1 METINRIPF
10 TATEQGET
18 AIVDTSTLFET
29 LRPKLDSLKSDWDKE
44 IIETEKR
51 RKIRKIDVDVESLR
65 AQGKLK
71 PDETLIGVRVID
83 ENIKKEQPV
92 FVNYLTQSDRL
103 AVFDC
108 KTTPSLQT
116 KPLEIAFAKGMNYD
130 GFFKQFFKGIDGA
143 GAHGWDAVEV
153 TFDESKPLDCGVEH
167 IGHENLLFSWEAKD
181 PQADEVV
188 MRRFKVTSSQLKSW
202 VIKHGFNSVEVD
214 NLLQKDDQDKIPD
227 PIEIFKVWIKSPAK
241 GYVEVAWCALEGK
254 KCTNWLKDPTPLFL
268 GRTRTENKTVIEN
281 VVDPIT
287 GASLPMA
294 REVPQEV
301 NETETMF
308 PIFIQI
314 YLEGEEQCITQQKG
328 RVFYDRPWQDA
339 QIALRSLVING
350 AIRASNVYGSP
361 RNPSATGAKISRL
374 DITLEHG
381 CFYSEPMDFW
391 RTEYPDPAI
400 LQAADSLDTR
410 KAAETGQTA
419 SAVINRKDSRK
430 TATELDAAKED
441 TAKLTLT
448 PIMLFSGFMR
458 SVLTFCW
465 YIVQAR
471 ARQNKIILL
480 PKSQIDPTTGM
491 TLGVINDPLYIEQEY
506 DVKPAGDPDV
516 IRREDRIQRE
526 VNMIPIMQGTP
537 AWIEFL
543 KDLIMDVLP
552 ENGQKYVDIINAA
565 EQNKDQMIIALAGML
580 KEVVVDDTGNIK
592 PEFQKHAPMLQQ
604 VFSQLPQTT
613 TNGESNV
620 NEQPAAVNQ

>member
-1 METINRIPF
+1 MANERIPF
-10 TATEQGET
+10 TALEQAATQPTEV
-18 AIVDTSTLFET
+18 APIDLSTDFET
-29 LRPKLDSLKSDWDKE
+29 LRPKLQSLKSDWEKE

-51 RKIRKIDVDVESLR
+51 RRIRKIDVDVESLR

-92 FVNYLTQSDRL
+92 FVNYLTQSDRI

-108 KTTPSLQT
+108 KTTPSLQV
-116 KPLEIAFAKGMNYD
+116 KPLEIAFTKGMNYD
-130 GFFKQFFKGIDGA
+130 GFFKQLYKTVDGA
-143 GAHGWDAVEV
+143 AAHGWDSVEV
-153 TFDESKPLDCGVEH
+153 TYDPGKPLGCGVEH
-167 IGHENLLFSWEAKD
+167 IGHENLLFSFQAKD
-181 PQADEVV
+181 AQADEVI

-202 VIKHGFNSVEVD
+202 VTKHGFNQVEVD
-214 NLLQKDDQDKIPD
+214 NLLRQDSQDKIPD
-227 PIEIFKVWIKSPAK
+227 PLEIFKVWIKSPAK
-241 GYVEVAWCALEGK
+241 GYVEVAWCALEGNK
-254 KCTNWLKDPTPLFL
+254 TNGWLKDPIPLFL
-268 GRTRTENKTVIEN
+268 GRTRTEMTTVMET
-281 VVDPIT
+281 VDIGGIP
-287 GASLPMA
+287 LQQP
-294 REVPQEV
+294 RQVPQVV
-301 NETETMF
+301 NEQETLF
-308 PIFIQI
+308 PIFIHI

-361 RNPSATGAKISRL
+361 KNPSATGAKISKL

-430 TATELDAAKED
+430 TATELDSAQEEQS
-441 TAKLTLT
+441 KLALT

-458 SVLTFCW
+458 GVLSFAW
-465 YIVQAR
+465 YIVQAQ
-471 ARQNKIILL
+471 AIQNKIRLL
-480 PKSQIDPTTGM
+480 SVQQINPMTGEQVSM
-491 TLGVINDPLYIEQEY
+491 NNPLYLNQEY
-506 DVKPAGDPDV
+506 DIKPAGDPDV
-516 IRREDRIQRE
+516 LRRNDRIQRE

-537 AWIEFL
+537 AWVEFL

-552 ENGQKYVDIINAA
+552 ENGQKYVDIINTA
-565 EQNKDQMIIALAGML
+565 EQNKDQMIMALAAML
-580 KEVVVDDTGNIK
+580 KEAVVDETGQIK
-592 PEFQKHAPMLQQ
+592 PEFQKNAAQLEQ
-604 VFSQLPQTT
+604 VFSQLPQTDSA
-613 TNGESNV
+613 GESET
-620 NEQPAAVNQ
+620 NEIHN